1 MGGSTKILSER
12 NKLSD
17 YVKNGKEIAKVTVIV
32 FRDERRNRT
41 TFCREFNR
49 KNKSNYTIDGR
60 KVTEKEYVTQIN
72 GLNIQVGNLCQ
83 FLPQERVQDFAKQNP
98 QELFAS
104 TQHSVCTEEMF
115 EMFDRLKELR
125 DSQLNGNKH
134 MQKTADLL
142 RDNERRVELLQTAVD
157 NIRRQDAILRR
168 KNVIEKKL
176 AWMDFQEVYE
186 KCKEIDKDLA
196 VSKKQY
202 DDAVKKQKELQKHVD
217 GKVKERQKYEK
228 SLATETAK
236 KKKCVDELN
245 RITGEIEKLE
255 NLLRNA
261 KRDLDAYIQ
270 SGRER
275 DSRIHECQTV
285 LATYQQESD
294 NYLETIGSVDQVKKQ
309 MDEIE
314 KGVEVTRKQIRL
326 LTDQRGKLNY
336 QIENRIKPEVV
347 VIDRKISAL
356 NSVAEAKLNFLQ
368 QHQPDT
374 YTAVMW
380 LRKNQQLFRGR
391 IYEPLII
398 EMNVKSNEY
407 CKFIE
412 NTVKFQDMLA
422 FTCEETEDM
431 NRFLKMMRVE
441 QKLKVNAVHSPAAN
455 GVRFK
460 SIVSQFY
467 IYSNNSV
474 FMFMFWYIPG
484 TAQRCP
490 QIRWWN
496 LLAQLPRCSVSHS
509 ELFVP
514 IVSIPRCSHRKWKSR
529 AKGWHVAIHLTTVLH
544 TNASC

>member
-217 GKVKERQKYEK
+217 GKVKERQKYER

-441 QKLKVNAVHSPAAN
+441 HKLKVNAVHSPASN

-474 FMFMFWYIPG
+474 FMFMF
-484 TAQRCP
+484 
-490 QIRWWN
+490 
-496 LLAQLPRCSVSHS
+496 
-509 ELFVP
+509 
-514 IVSIPRCSHRKWKSR
+514 
-529 AKGWHVAIHLTTVLH
+529 
-544 TNASC
+544 